1 MLAHSR
7 NIIQG
12 GRRDAKNTNEEDITP
27 DIWKKVNDADRV
39 ELQQFVDEKAFK
51 RIRRSQITS
60 DMVIIN
66 ARLVRKWK
74 RNPDRTYKIK
84 SMLCAKGFLDQL
96 KDQLT
101 TRSTTATRL
110 SQRMRINQAACDPDR
125 TLESLD
131 VAGAFLK
138 GFTFQEIQK
147 ALKELGIHAPTR
159 VVVVFP
165 PMNVFRHLAELS
177 PDFATA
183 EGQEHN
189 YGLVCVKPLYG
200 LNDAPLAWQICLHQ
214 FVESTGGERSQLDE
228 NWFSWKEEG
237 RLVAAAATHV
247 DDIALTAPVKWM
259 TNMYNAFV
267 NRFGEV
273 TRQQLPFTSIHPLQ
287 LRVHQGQERLQDQ
300 SARIC

>member
-1 MLAHSR
+1 
-7 NIIQG
+7 
-12 GRRDAKNTNEEDITP
+12 
-27 DIWKKVNDADRV
+27 
-39 ELQQFVDEKAFK
+39 
-51 RIRRSQITS
+51 
-60 DMVIIN
+60 
-66 ARLVRKWK
+66 
-74 RNPDRTYKIK
+74 
-84 SMLCAKGFLDQL
+84 
-96 KDQLT
+96 
-101 TRSTTATRL
+101 
-110 SQRMRINQAACDPDR
+110 
-125 TLESLD
+125 
-131 VAGAFLK
+131 
-138 GFTFQEIQK
+138 
-147 ALKELGIHAPTR
+147 
-159 VVVVFP
+159 
-165 PMNVFRHLAELS
+165 MNVFRHLAELS